1 MAFGPFFIIFVTY
14 DIFISMKKSQLKQ
27 IIKEEIVKI
36 LTENEYLDQ
45 LLDKISASGI
55 DSLSNG
61 EKKDLDR
68 YHKGEDPTPKKFKI
82 SIEED
87 VFGGYEA
94 FVYKENNRWIPDHIF
109 DIINSSKSDPP
120 INSNRF
126 QMYFVPDLDIKTL
139 NGARISGDKKGEVLE
154 FFKDEGN
161 MNDLIPPPSSDTTSI
176 RVPRKY
182 IDAPR
187 Y

>member
-1 MAFGPFFIIFVTY
+1 
-14 DIFISMKKSQLKQ
+14 MKKSQLKQ
-27 IIKEEIVKI
+27 IIKEEIAKI

-45 LLDKISASGI
+45 LLDKISASGM
-55 DSLSNG
+55 DSLSAE

-82 SIEED
+82 SIEKD
-87 VFGGYEA
+87 TFGGYEASAYKGNNQWTPGYEA
-94 FVYKENNRWIPDHIF
+94 FVYKENNRWIPDYIF
-109 DIINSSKSDPP
+109 DMINSLKSNPP
-120 INSNRF
+120 TDSNRF
-126 QMYFVPDLDIKTL
+126 QMYFAPDLNIKTL
-139 NGARISGDKKGEVLE
+139 NGAMISGDKKGEVLK

-161 MNDLIPPPSSDTTSI
+161 MNDLISPSSGTTSI

-182 IDAPR
+182 IDPLM